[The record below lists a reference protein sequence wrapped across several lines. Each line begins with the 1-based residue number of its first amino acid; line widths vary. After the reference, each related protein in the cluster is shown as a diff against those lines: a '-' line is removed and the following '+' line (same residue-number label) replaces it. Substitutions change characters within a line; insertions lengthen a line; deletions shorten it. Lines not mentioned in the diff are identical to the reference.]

1 MPQWLLKGAWQFVE
15 VNVLMDLKTWTET
28 NLPWG
33 FQVGCGLGG
42 VVVTPVQFS
51 ATLNLN

>member
-1 MPQWLLKGAWQFVE
+1 MPQWLLEDAWQPPE
-15 VNVLMDLKTWTET
+15 VNVLEGLETWTET

-33 FQVGCGLGG
+33 FQVGRGLGE
-42 VVVTPVQFS
+42 VVLTSLQFS